1 MMKITNFPMISNSKL
16 LLLLLCF
23 CIEVSAIVEPGYQ
36 IFNFE
41 LEGTKTKVINFTK
54 SMYIGTDIII
64 KIGCDNANDDANF
77 KMDALLLF
85 NKCHQPD
92 ELEYPFREANAV
104 QANNLSCHKSV
115 IIPKEDLDK
124 IIGHD
129 IQSTSLPQL
138 AEHEENG
145 TLSDTTKTKKVG
157 ENMLPPTKHKALY
170 RLKLGFTF
178 YKDADKGNFEV
189 RIEAKR
195 NGGYLSVFNWPL
207 LPFFGV
213 MSLVYLAFAIGWF
226 VASCCNWRDLLR
238 VQFWIGGVIA
248 IGMFENALF
257 YSEYQNINHNGQE
270 NGLLYFAEIVSC
282 VKRALARILVIIV
295 SMGFG
300 IVKPRLGQMLHKV
313 IAIGT
318 IYFILAA
325 IEGCIRVR
333 DIRLSKT
340 HMYAFVPLTVLDV
353 GLCWWIFSS
362 LVQTTRTLR
371 IRKNVVKLTLY
382 HHFTNTLIFTVLA
395 SLAYM
400 AWTIKQ
406 TKFTNC
412 IDIGTLWLNDAL
424 WPFLF
429 ALILA
434 VIMVLWRPSNNNQR
448 YAFTPLD
455 LGDSEDDEDDM
466 TLSDAFEGMK
476 MRNKSETQNGSAP
489 KSKKKAEEDLKWVE
503 ENIPSVPPTLLPT
516 IDSDE
521 EIMTTKFE
529 ISKMD

>member
-1 MMKITNFPMISNSKL
+1 MAITS
-16 LLLLLCF
+16 CF
-23 CIEVSAIVEPGYQ
+23 VANILICVIFRVHAMVEPGYKD
-36 IFNFE
+36 FNFE
-41 LEGTKTKVINFTK
+41 LTKENVTPYSINFTK
-54 SMYIGTDIII
+54 SMYKDTSIILKIECDGATDS
-64 KIGCDNANDDANF
+64 KF
-77 KMDALLLF
+77 ELTSLLVF
-85 NKCHQPD
+85 DRCHQPD
-92 ELEYPFREANAV
+92 TLKEPKTILP
-104 QANNLSCHKSV
+104 LPCHKLV
-115 IIPKEDLDK
+115 KIPNEYLDK
-124 IIGHD
+124 IIAID
-129 IQSTSLPQL
+129 AQEKTTPFPEDENST
-138 AEHEENG
+138 
-145 TLSDTTKTKKVG
+145 TTKNDEKMKDKMLNVFPKTKV
-157 ENMLPPTKHKALY
+157 MALY
-170 RLKLGFTF
+170 RLVLTFKVANVSRTGF
-178 YKDADKGNFEV
+178 KV

-195 NGGYLSVFNWPL
+195 DGSYLSVLNWHL
-207 LPFFGV
+207 LPFYGI
-213 MSLVYLAFAIGWF
+213 MSLAYLAFAIGWF
-226 VASCCNWRDLLR
+226 VASCLNWRDLLR

-257 YSEYQNINHNGQE
+257 YSEYQNINHHGLE
-270 NGLLYFAEIVSC
+270 NGLLYFAEVVSC

-300 IVKPRLGQMLHKV
+300 IVKPRLGQMLHRV
-313 IAIGT
+313 IAAGT

-325 IEGCIRVR
+325 IEGCISVR
-333 DIRLSKT
+333 NGRLSKT
-340 HMYAFVPLTVLDV
+340 HMYVFVPLTVLDV

-400 AWTIKQ
+400 VWTIKE
-406 TKFTNC
+406 TKMTDC
-412 IDIGTLWLNDAL
+412 INIGTIWLNDAV

-429 ALILA
+429 AVILA
-434 VIMVLWRPSNNNQR
+434 VTMILWRPSNNNQR

-476 MRNKSETQNGSAP
+476 MRNKDGQSGTIP
-489 KSKKKAEEDLKWVE
+489 KSKKRAEDDLKWVE
-503 ENIPSVPPTLLPT
+503 ENIPSVPSTLLPT

-521 EIMTTKFE
+521 EILTTKFE

>member
-1 MMKITNFPMISNSKL
+1 MAILPVFINILICGT
-16 LLLLLCF
+16 F
-23 CIEVSAIVEPGYQ
+23 CGVSAIVEPGYKD
-36 IFNFE
+36 FKFE
-41 LEGTKTKVINFTK
+41 MGKYSLEHSINFTK
-54 SMYIGTDIII
+54 SMYKDTSIILKIECYNAESSSKPSQKFQLSTLLVFDRCHPPETTLKDPI
-64 KIGCDNANDDANF
+64 KTT
-77 KMDALLLF
+77 
-85 NKCHQPD
+85 
-92 ELEYPFREANAV
+92 
-104 QANNLSCHKSV
+104 LSCDKLV
-115 IIPKEDLDK
+115 ELPKDYLKK
-124 IIGHD
+124 IIAID
-129 IQSTSLPQL
+129 AQATTVLPNIEDENSTVESKPKKHELHQNILP
-138 AEHEENG
+138 
-145 TLSDTTKTKKVG
+145 STKV
-157 ENMLPPTKHKALY
+157 MALY
-170 RLKLGFTF
+170 RLKLGFRIINSTG
-178 YKDADKGNFEV
+178 DKNIFKV
-189 RIEAKR
+189 RIMAKR
-195 NGGYLSVFNWPL
+195 DGSYLSVLNWPL
-207 LPFFGV
+207 LPFFGI

-226 VASCCNWRDLLR
+226 IASCLNWRDLLR

-257 YSEYQNINHNGQE
+257 YSEYQSINHHGLE
-270 NGLLYFAEIVSC
+270 NGLLYFAEVVSC
-282 VKRALARILVIIV
+282 IKRALARILVIIV

-300 IVKPRLGQMLHKV
+300 IVKPRLGQMLHRV
-313 IAIGT
+313 IAVGI

-325 IEGCIRVR
+325 IEGCIRVH
-333 DIRLSKT
+333 DDRLSKT
-340 HMYAFVPLTVLDV
+340 HMYVFIPLTILDV

-406 TKFTNC
+406 TKMTDC
-412 IDIGTLWLNDAL
+412 INIGTIWLNDAL

-429 ALILA
+429 AVILA
-434 VIMVLWRPSNNNQR
+434 VTMVLWRPSNNNQR

-476 MRNKSETQNGSAP
+476 MRNKADGQNGSVP
-489 KSKKKAEEDLKWVE
+489 KSKKRAEDDLKWVE
-503 ENIPSVPPTLLPT
+503 ENIPSVPSTLLPT

-521 EIMTTKFE
+521 EILTTKFE